1 LQCFTQQSLQDMS
14 AEFKYPISVQEF
26 DKIRNGGY
34 IYVDKTDLVYK
45 LAQKNVCFLS
55 RPRRF
60 GKSLLIS
67 TLDAYFRGRK
77 ELFEGLKMAELEK
90 EWKEYPIFHVDFA
103 SGEFTQGV
111 DETRKKI
118 NDELMR
124 FESLYGKN
132 PREDSLATRIAYVFE
147 QAHKQTGLGVVV
159 LIDEYDKP
167 MLDTIET
174 PLEAEHRDVL
184 KAFYSCFKTL
194 DKDLRFVLLTGVT
207 KFSQVSV
214 FSGLNNLNDISMN
227 EDFEAICGI
236 TEAELY
242 EYFAEPIQS
251 LAKDYQFTEL
261 GMKAFLKQQYD
272 GYHFSKGMTDI
283 YNPFS
288 LINAFEN
295 KSTDDFWFRSGTPG
309 FLSKL
314 IGGHKINLQEMLSRE
329 YAPTYFMDYRADV
342 ADPLA
347 MLYQTGYFTIKD
359 FNLRRNTYRLD
370 LPNNEVR
377 NGLLTLTAND
387 YLRASKTMDSFV
399 LSLDDML
406 RECRLDDMRDGMK
419 AFLASIP
426 YEANKDVRAL
436 DFETHYQYTFYL
448 LFRVLSCYETLIEK
462 QNSHGR
468 ADIIVEVPD
477 YVYIFEFKL
486 DGSADEALAQID
498 AKGYAEPYL
507 TDARKLYKIGVNIT
521 TETRTIA
528 EWKVVEPK

>member
-1 LQCFTQQSLQDMS
+1 MG
-14 AEFKYPISVQEF
+14 AEYKYPISVQEF

-60 GKSLLIS
+60 GKSLLLS

-77 ELFEGLKMAELEK
+77 ELFEGLKMAELET

-103 SGEFTQGV
+103 NGEFTLSA

-132 PREDSLATRIAYVFE
+132 PREDSFATRIEYVFE
-147 QAHKQTGLGVVV
+147 QARKQTGLGVVV

-167 MLDTIET
+167 MLDTINT

-184 KAFYSCFKTL
+184 KAFYSNFKAL
-194 DKDLRFVLLTGVT
+194 DKHLRFVLLTGVT
-207 KFSQVSV
+207 KFAQVSI
-214 FSGLNNLNDISMN
+214 FSGLNNLEDISMN
-227 EDFEAICGI
+227 KELEAICGI

-242 EYFAEPIQS
+242 EYFAEPIRS
-251 LAKDYQFTEL
+251 LAEYYQFTEPE
-261 GMKAFLKQQYD
+261 MKAFLKQQYD
-272 GYHFSKGMTDI
+272 GYHFSQRMTDI

-288 LINAFEN
+288 LINVFN
-295 KSTDDFWFRSGTPG
+295 SNTTDNFWFRSGTPTY
-309 FLSKL
+309 LMKL
-314 IGGHKINLQEMLSRE
+314 LGGHHVNVQDLLSRE
-329 YAPTYFMDYRADV
+329 YSPEYFVDYRANV
-342 ADPLA
+342 EDPLA
-347 MLYQTGYFTIKD
+347 MLYQAGYLTIKGFDKRYNMYHLD
-359 FNLRRNTYRLD
+359 F
-370 LPNNEVR
+370 PNGEVR
-377 NGLLTLTAND
+377 NGLVTLLAND
-387 YLRASKTMDSFV
+387 YLHTSDDIKPFV
-399 LSLDDML
+399 VQLGRML
-406 RECRLDDMRDGMK
+406 RDGRLDDMRDGMK
-419 AFLASIP
+419 SFLASIP

-521 TETRTIA
+521 TETRTIT
-528 EWKVVEPK
+528 EWKVVEAK